1 MLVRICYDIFSN
13 SSNDSE
19 LDDLL
24 AFFKYGKHQ
33 LILNDPDDF
42 LAFNDSTWKKSLRGN
57 DLSLIQ
63 RGLKASNFK
72 KEITISE
79 DINSDDNFS
88 LREAY
93 LFLEKPLQILVEHN
107 EYDEPFYIAI
117 IKNFDF
123 SNQLLNAFQTGWL
136 EFDHG
141 GGSTIESVVR
151 NSLTKKA
158 TTSPYF
164 VKPLQK
170 YLRYFI
176 IKDSDK
182 EFCKIQSDGSII
194 QQDLAKSKTKFFI
207 DNNIPFHYL
216 YKREKE
222 NYIPDSVFEN
232 FMQDT
237 VKKEYAESYLKL
249 NSHQKDFLDLEKGF
263 SKDKKVKE
271 RKELAQEVNEL
282 YKNVGNSTFEVI
294 GLGFSDKYLS
304 FKSKISL
311 EFNNVNREQMF
322 SRIKHQPLIKSE
334 IDGIERNEFDHIINE
349 IKRLL

>member
-1 MLVRICYDIFSN
+1 MLVRISQDIFSN
-13 SSNDSE
+13 SNNDSE

-24 AFFKYGKHQ
+24 TFFKDGKHQ

-42 LAFNDSTWKKSLRGN
+42 LAFNDSTWKESLKGN
-57 DLSLIQ
+57 DLRLIL
-63 RGLKASNFK
+63 RGLKSAKYKKGIAILNDSN
-72 KEITISE
+72 SE
-79 DINSDDNFS
+79 EKFS

-93 LFLEKPLQILVEHN
+93 LFLKKPLQILVEHN

-123 SNQLLNAFQTGWL
+123 TNQLLNAFQEGWL

-151 NSLTKKA
+151 NSLTKKE

-164 VKPLQK
+164 VKPLEK
-170 YLRYFI
+170 YLRYFV

-182 EFCKIQSDGSII
+182 EYCTIQPDGTIV
-194 QQDLAKSKTKFFI
+194 QQELAESKTKFFI
-207 DNNIPFHYL
+207 DNNVPFHYL

-222 NYIPDSVFEN
+222 NYVPDSVFEY
-232 FMQDT
+232 FMQDI

-249 NSHQKDFLDLEKGF
+249 NNHQKDFLDLEKGF
-263 SKDKKVKE
+263 SKDKKVKD
-271 RKELAQEVNEL
+271 RNELPQEVNEL

-294 GLGFSDKYLS
+294 GLGFSDKYTR
-304 FKSKISL
+304 FKAKFSL
-311 EFNNVNREQMF
+311 EFVNVNREQMF

-334 IDGIERNEFDHIINE
+334 SDGEERNEYEHIVNE